1 MKKLIQATSKAAQ
14 DSESEAAIQTAKRT
28 RLLAKRVSNY
38 IFYGAD
44 NAPVEKDTIDSM
56 LDEFIRISSES
67 KMTDK
72 ALMFWKK
79 YESIFKI

>member
-38 IFYGAD
+38 IFYGAN
-44 NAPVEKDTIDSM
+44 NAPVEKDTIDSR
-56 LDEFIRISSES
+56 LDN
-67 KMTDK
+67 
-72 ALMFWKK
+72 L
-79 YESIFKI
+79 

>member
-44 NAPVEKDTIDSM
+44 NAPVEKDTFDSM

-67 KMTDK
+67 KMKD
-72 ALMFWKK
+72 ALLFWKK

>member
-1 MKKLIQATSKAAQ
+1 MKKLIQATLKAAQ
-14 DSESEAAIQTAKRT
+14 DSESKAAIQTAKRT
-28 RLLAKRVSNY
+28 RIFAKRASNY

-44 NAPVEKDTIDSM
+44 NAPVEKDTICSR

-67 KMTDK
+67 KMTG
-72 ALMFWKK
+72 ALMFLKK